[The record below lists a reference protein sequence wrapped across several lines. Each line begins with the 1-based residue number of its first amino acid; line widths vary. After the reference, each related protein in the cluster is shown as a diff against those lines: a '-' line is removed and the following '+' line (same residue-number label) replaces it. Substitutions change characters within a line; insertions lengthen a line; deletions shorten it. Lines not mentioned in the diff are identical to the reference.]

1 MYQSADTGHYG
12 HIFMSSGLEGLLLV
26 LAVGKLVCCVT
37 PSVVTDSLQLHGL
50 QPSRLLCPWGFSR
63 QEYWS
68 RLPCPPSGN
77 LPNPGIEPWV
87 SPIAG
92 GILGTHVSFVDFL
105 CGPRI
110 HFILFY
116 FIFLSFLFFNFIL
129 FLNLTKLY

>member
-1 MYQSADTGHYG
+1 MGPQPTHQTWPLLPRLWNGDLPKDKGMEGTTPDLSLPILCLWRCSPH
-12 HIFMSSGLEGLLLV
+12 SGRQFGVAGLRP
-26 LAVGKLVCCVT
+26 T
-37 PSVVTDSLQLHGL
+37 PGRGV
-50 QPSRLLCPWGFSR
+50 F
-63 QEYWS
+63 
-68 RLPCPPSGN
+68 
-77 LPNPGIEPWV
+77 
-87 SPIAG
+87 AG